1 MKQPVTVRDAT
12 SSDAPALAPL
22 LGELGYPVDDAALA
36 PRLERLLARDD
47 QKIVIAEGEGRVL
60 GMLALH
66 VFPVLA
72 YDRDL
77 AMIMALVITEP
88 ARGLGVGRALIDRA
102 EAVGKSLGASRLMV
116 TTHNRRADAHAF
128 YERLGFEFTGRRY
141 VREISRTA
149 QVVATSA
156 KSRSRRRT

>member
-1 MKQPVTVRDAT
+1 MVRDAT
-12 SSDAPALAPL
+12 LADASALAPL
-22 LGELGYPVDDAALA
+22 LGELGYPAAPDALA
-36 PRLERLLARDD
+36 ARLRRMLGRDD
-47 QKIVIAEGEGRVL
+47 QRILVAERDGPVL
-60 GMLALH
+60 GLLALH

-77 AMIMALVITEP
+77 AMIMALVVTES

-116 TTHNRRADAHAF
+116 TTHVRRADAHAF

-141 VREISRTA
+141 VRPIS
-149 QVVATSA
+149 
-156 KSRSRRRT
+156 